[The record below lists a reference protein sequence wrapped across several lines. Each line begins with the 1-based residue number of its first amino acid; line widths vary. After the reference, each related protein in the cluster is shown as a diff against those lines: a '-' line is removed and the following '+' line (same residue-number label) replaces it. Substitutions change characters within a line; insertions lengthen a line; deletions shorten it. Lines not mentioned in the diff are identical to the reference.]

1 MNEREQLTIERVD
14 DIPILLAQLERM
26 QVASL
31 LDRYFP
37 THGNWQGLS
46 LGQVV
51 VVWLSHILSEGDHWL
66 NHVEP
71 WAAQHLHCLQ
81 ACLGQA
87 VRSLDFSDDRLAAV
101 LDDLSDDEQWQAFER
116 ELSQHLIRV
125 YDLRPSRVRID
136 STTVSGYVQPTPG
149 GLFQFGHSKDH
160 RPDLPQVKINLS
172 ALDPLGLPLTSTIV
186 GGERADDRLYIAEI
200 QRVQQTVAKPGLLY
214 VGDCKMAALPTRA
227 YVQQSGDFY
236 LCPLSGVQVSE
247 ATLRRLVA
255 PVQAGE
261 QRVTTIEQQHE
272 QDELPKAIAV
282 GYEYSQQVT
291 LTQDGH
297 SMQWDERVLVVRS
310 LNLARKQQ
318 AALHERLAKAQ
329 AELALVNP
337 AERIRGKKVL
347 RQVHEVREVAEAIIR
362 RYRVDGLLNVQYH
375 ERIVRERPVR
385 RYGERAA
392 GTRIECEVS
401 LSVQVDAA
409 AVAQAEFCLGWHVY
423 VTNQPAEQLSLEQAV
438 LAYRDEYL
446 VERGFGRLKGRPLS
460 VRPLHLVSDQRVTGL
475 IRLLSLGLRMLCL
488 LEYQVRRSLAEHAE
502 GLAGLY
508 AGNPK
513 RTTRR
518 PSSEALL
525 RAFKGL
531 HVTALTQ
538 RAHTTYHVTPLSAL
552 QERIMALLG
561 FPSDLYSNLVLH
573 SGELSFKMSEP

>member
-66 NHVEP
+66 SHVEP
-71 WAAQHLHCLQ
+71 WAAQHLTCLQ
-81 ACLGQA
+81 VCLGQV
-87 VRSLDFSDDRLAAV
+87 VRGLDFSDDRLAAV
-101 LDDLSDDEQWQAFER
+101 LDSLSDDEQWQAFER

-125 YDLRPSRVRID
+125 YDLHPKRVRID
-136 STTVSGYVQPTPG
+136 STTVSGYVQPTPD

-172 ALDPLGLPLTSTIV
+172 TLDPLGLPLTSTIV
-186 GGERADDRLYIAEI
+186 SGEHADDRLYVAEI
-200 QRVQQTVAKPGLLY
+200 QRVQQTVDQRGLLY

-236 LCPLSGVQVSE
+236 LCPLSGVQVNE
-247 ATLRRLVA
+247 ATLGRLLA

-261 QRVTTIEQQHE
+261 QQVTTIERQRE
-272 QDELPKAIAV
+272 QDEHPTAIAV

-291 LTQDGH
+291 LTQNGH
-297 SMQWDERVLVVRS
+297 FMQWDERVLVVRS
-310 LNLARKQQ
+310 LKLAQTHQ

-329 AELALVNP
+329 AELALVNLTQ
-337 AERIRGKKVL
+337 RKRGKKVL
-347 RQVHEVREVAEAIIR
+347 RQVHEVRAVAEAIIR
-362 RYRVDGLLNVQYH
+362 RYRVDGLLDVQYH
-375 ERIVRERPVR
+375 ERIVSERPVR
-385 RYGERAA
+385 RYRDRAA
-392 GTRIECEVS
+392 GTRVECEVS
-401 LSVQVDAA
+401 LSVQVNAA

-438 LAYRDEYL
+438 LAYRGEY
-446 VERGFGRLKGRPLS
+446 VIERGFGRLKGRPLS
-460 VRPLHLVSDQRVTGL
+460 MRPMQLTSDQRVTGL
-475 IRLLSLGLRMLCL
+475 IRLLSLGLRVLCL
-488 LEYQVRRSLAEHAE
+488 LEYQVRCQLAQHSEE
-502 GLAGLY
+502 LAGLY

-513 RTTRR
+513 RTTHR
-518 PSSEALL
+518 PTSEALL
-525 RAFKGL
+525 KAFKGL

-538 RAHTTYHVTPLSAL
+538 RAHITYHVTPLSAL

-561 FPSDLYSNLVLH
+561 FPSDLYSNLALH
-573 SGELSFKMSEP
+573 SSELTFKMSEP